1 MISLLLSNVLLVLIL
16 SLSVV
21 FADDFRT
28 LTGKEY
34 KDARVIR
41 VESDGIMIKT
51 KSGVS
56 KIYFSELPREVQEH
70 FHYNSQHAAQ
80 STTQTSQQTQQLA
93 IAAKA
98 QSIRIP
104 YIEFRDAALREA
116 IDVLRELGQEND
128 KAGTGVNIN
137 IELKDTSPNASPI
150 PRIML
155 SLQDVTLFQAVTAV
169 AQQLDLS
176 VNVVSFGLHIYCV
189 HREFPGWKRCVHCCK
204 GSRVD

>member
-1 MISLLLSNVLLVLIL
+1 VLIL

-70 FHYNSQHAAQ
+70 FHYNSQQAAQ
-80 STTQTSQQTQQLA
+80 STTQTNQQTQQLA

-150 PRIML
+150 PRITL

-169 AQQLDLS
+169 AQQTGLS
-176 VNVVSFGLHIYCV
+176 VGAESYGLVIY
-189 HREFPGWKRCVHCCK
+189 RKTE
-204 GSRVD
+204 